1 MHVGCFPFWTACL
14 TVAQVDRD
22 PKPVF
27 VLGVYGSA
35 VHARWT
41 APDGSERVKAL
52 AVASEPE
59 PFWRGEDAAAIVAR
73 VQAPAAVGALQAA
86 EHRFNGAS
94 GRALDE
100 LILTPLGLRR
110 SLTWLCDLV
119 PHSCAN
125 AQQLAAIA
133 REYAPLAAAHDLPAA
148 SVPPI
153 PATFADHH
161 RAQAIAAELA
171 ASTASLLILLGD
183 DPIQHFLHV
192 FDRRYTRLGDFGR
205 SADHYGRLH
214 RVTFEGRRVQVLPL
228 AHPRQ
233 IARLG
238 QSSSRWYDLHQTWLA
253 TADRVL

>member
-1 MHVGCFPFWTACL
+1 MFGVFPFGQPVL

-59 PFWRGEDAAAIVAR
+59 PFWRGENAAAIVAR
-73 VQAPAAVGALQAA
+73 VPAPPAVGALQAA
-86 EHRFNGAS
+86 EQRFNGAT

-110 SLTWLCDLV
+110 SHAWLCNLV

-125 AQQLAAIA
+125 PQQLAAIE
-133 REYAPLAAAHDLPAA
+133 REYTPLAEAHGLPAA
-148 SVPPI
+148 SVPPV
-153 PATFADHH
+153 PATFADQH
-161 RAQAIAAELA
+161 RAQAIAVELA

-205 SADHYGRLH
+205 SADRYGRLH